1 MKSKLLAGN
10 RWYKGF
16 QVPAVMP
23 IYIWFEDG
31 REFYISAIRSID
43 TNYRIKFIDNDKF
56 VTITKQQ
63 FLKCEIVK

>member
-23 IYIWFEDG
+23 IYISPLG
-31 REFYISAIRSID
+31 REFYVSSTID
-43 TNYRIKFIDNDKF
+43 ATVRIKFIDNDEF